1 MYASSLRWRL
11 FLLKYDR
18 LSSGVGSRMENDTA
32 PASGTRGASKLK
44 AWRIS
49 ATVAAFGLV
58 ALLFAWQWY
67 DGHNRIGALRD
78 ELAQRVRESESDS
91 RDARLSARQAQ
102 ETAREAQARLAQVEL
117 KLAEFQNQQLSLETL
132 YQELSRSRDEWVIAE
147 IEQILTVASQQLQPA
162 DARLARSGRP
172 QFLPL
177 RRVFSRDI
185 ERLKTAPS
193 LDVPGFAAKL
203 DQLIAGVDS
212 LPLVQEARP
221 RATSAPKREADG
233 LWERLVAELLGEL
246 KQLVRIENMEGS
258 DPALLSPPQAFFL
271 RENLKLRLLNARLAL
286 LARDEAAYHGD
297 VKVAASWL
305 ERYFDTR
312 SRAAVAMAVAL
323 KQLGSGSIG
332 VSLPTLGESLAA
344 VRAYKP
350 IRKQA
355 GQ

>member
-1 MYASSLRWRL
+1 
-11 FLLKYDR
+11 
-18 LSSGVGSRMENDTA
+18 MENDTA

-49 ATVAAFGLV
+49 ATATAFGLV
-58 ALLFAWQWY
+58 ALFFAWQWY

-102 ETAREAQARLAQVEL
+102 ETAREAQAKLAQIEL
-117 KLAEFQNQQLSLETL
+117 KLAEFQNQQLGLETL
-132 YQELSRSRDEWVIAE
+132 YQELSRNRDEWVIAE
-147 IEQILTVASQQLQPA
+147 IEQILTIASQQLQLTGNVQVALSALQTA

-185 ERLKTAPS
+185 EHLKTASS

-246 KQLVRIENMEGS
+246 RQLVRIENMEGS
-258 DPALLSPPQAFFL
+258 DAALLSPPQAFFL

-312 SRAAVAMAVAL
+312 SRAAVAMAVTL